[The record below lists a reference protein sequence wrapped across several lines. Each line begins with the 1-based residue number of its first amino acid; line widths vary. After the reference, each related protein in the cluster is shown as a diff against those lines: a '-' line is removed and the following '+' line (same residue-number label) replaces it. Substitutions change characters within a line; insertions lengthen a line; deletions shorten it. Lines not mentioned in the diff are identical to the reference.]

1 MNFGT
6 RRSDEGCTEL
16 GALVMAGLVIAGLV
30 IAGLVIAGLVIAGLV
45 IAGLGRWAVGVGATV
60 LVVELLEAVGVC
72 NVGAVEGAV
81 APAQPAKTNMSAV
94 APARDIAAYRRG
106 SLTWTGSNEPTKAV
120 AL

>member
-30 IAGLVIAGLVIAGLV
+30 IAGLVIAGLVIAGL
-45 IAGLGRWAVGVGATV
+45 GTWAVGVGATV
-60 LVVELLEAVGVC
+60 LVVELLEAVGAC

-106 SLTWTGSNEPTKAV
+106 CLTWTNSNEPTTAV

>member
-6 RRSDEGCTEL
+6 RCSDEGITEL
-16 GALVMAGLVIAGLV
+16 GGVVMAGLVS
-30 IAGLVIAGLVIAGLV
+30 
-45 IAGLGRWAVGVGATV
+45 AGLGTWADEFGATV

-94 APARDIAAYRRG
+94 APARDIAAYRRRC
-106 SLTWTGSNEPTKAV
+106 LTWTNSNEPTKR
-120 AL
+120 

>member
-6 RRSDEGCTEL
+6 RRSDEGITEL
-16 GALVMAGLVIAGLV
+16 GGVVMAGLVIAGL
-30 IAGLVIAGLVIAGLV
+30 GT
-45 IAGLGRWAVGVGATV
+45 WAVGVGATV

-94 APARDIAAYRRG
+94 APARDIAAYRRRC
-106 SLTWTGSNEPTKAV
+106 LTWTNSNEPTKR
-120 AL
+120 